1 MLNAATRLMRQLRH
15 LWVAPELGLLY
26 HRRERRVR
34 LLTSAMMMTMGL
46 VWGAFFVSKQLWLVV
61 GMDAMLFTFGLISL
75 ILTCLN
81 RRQAANLV
89 IFGSLLVIIIGNAV
103 LLDPPSA
110 QAPRSTHLYLLGLGV
125 AALVAFRDDDPRLRY
140 GVALACLSTF
150 VVLAAT
156 TADFVPGYALPDEIR
171 VPGTWLQ
178 TLAATT
184 MLTLLVNVLLTDA
197 TERSELEA
205 ELVQAVV
212 LHQFELHYQPQ
223 VDTQGQVLGAEALLR
238 WQHPKRGLVMPGQFI
253 ELAEQTGL
261 IVPIGQWV
269 LETACAQLQAWSQD
283 PLRAHWCLAVNISQ
297 RQFRQ
302 PDFVPRLLELL
313 QHHSFSAS
321 RLELELT
328 ETMLV
333 EDMED
338 IKRKMQTLAAH
349 GVTFSLDDFGTGYSS
364 LSTLKRLP
372 LNKLK
377 IDQSFVSDVLTEP
390 NSAAIVRMVLALG
403 SSMNLQVIAE
413 GVETPEQRRFLQDHG
428 CQQFQGYLF
437 SRPVPLA
444 GVEKWVHA
452 GPLGQ
457 VQPVASTVQV
467 PA

>member
-1 MLNAATRLMRQLRH
+1 MQPMPNAAARLIRQWRR

-34 LLTSAMMMTMGL
+34 LLTSAMMIFMGV
-46 VWGAFFVSKQLWLVV
+46 VWGLFFASKGLWLVV
-61 GMDAMLFTFGLISL
+61 AMDATLFSFGLISL
-75 ILTCLN
+75 ALTCLN
-81 RRQAANLV
+81 QRQAANLV
-89 IFGSLLVIIIGNAV
+89 IFGSLLVIVIGNAV
-103 LLDPPSA
+103 LLDPPTA
-110 QAPRSTHLYLLGLGV
+110 TVPRSTHLYLLALGV

-140 GVALACLSTF
+140 GVALSCLSAF

-156 TADFVPGYALPDEIR
+156 TANFVPGYALPDAIR

-178 TLAATT
+178 TLAATV
-184 MLTLLVNVLLTDA
+184 MLILLVHVLLTDA

-205 ELVQAVV
+205 ELVQALV

-223 VDTQGQVLGAEALLR
+223 VDARGQVLGAEALLR
-238 WQHPKRGLVMPGQFI
+238 WQHPTRGLVMPGQFI
-253 ELAEQTGL
+253 DLAEQSGL
-261 IVPIGQWV
+261 IVPMGQWV
-269 LETACAQLQAWSQD
+269 LETACAQLQAWSQH
-283 PLRAHWCLAVNISQ
+283 PVRATWCLAVNISQ

-302 PDFVPRLLELL
+302 PDFVPQLLELL
-313 QHHSFSAS
+313 QRHSFSPS

-333 EDMED
+333 EDMDD
-338 IKRKMQTLAAH
+338 IKLKMLTLAAC

-377 IDQSFVSDVLTEP
+377 IDQSFVADVLTEP

-403 SSMNLQVIAE
+403 STMNLQVIAE
-413 GVETPEQRRFLQDHG
+413 GVETQEQHGFLLDNG

-437 SRPVPLA
+437 SRPVPVSGLEGWVEGLRA
-444 GVEKWVHA
+444 GLP
-452 GPLGQ
+452 GPVGGR
-457 VQPVASTVQV
+457 V
-467 PA
+467 

>member
-1 MLNAATRLMRQLRH
+1 MPNPAARLMRNLRH

-34 LLTSAMMMTMGL
+34 LLTSIMMMTMGL

-61 GMDAMLFTFGLISL
+61 GMDAMLFFFGLISL
-75 ILTCLN
+75 ILTCLD

-89 IFGSLLVIIIGNAV
+89 IFGSLLVIVIGNAV
-103 LLDPPSA
+103 LLDPPNA

-140 GVALACLSTF
+140 GVALLCLSTF

-156 TADFVPGYALPDEIR
+156 TADFVPGYALPDDIR

-205 ELVQAVV
+205 DLVLALVQ
-212 LHQFELHYQPQ
+212 HQLELHYQPQ
-223 VDTQGQVLGAEALLR
+223 VDTSGRVLGAEALLR
-238 WQHPKRGLVMPGQFI
+238 WRHPTRGLVMPGQFI
-253 ELAEQTGL
+253 DLAEQTGL
-261 IVPIGQWV
+261 IVPMGQWV
-269 LETACAQLQAWSQD
+269 LETACAQLQTWSTH
-283 PLRAHWCLAVNISQ
+283 PERSAWCLAVNISQ

-302 PDFVPRLLELL
+302 ADFVPKLLDLL
-313 QHHSFSAS
+313 QHHHFSPS

-333 EDMED
+333 EDIDD
-338 IKRKMQTLAAH
+338 IKTKMLTLAGH
-349 GVTFSLDDFGTGYSS
+349 GIRFSLDDFGTGYSS
-364 LSTLKRLP
+364 LNYLKRLP

-377 IDQSFVSDVLTEP
+377 IDQSFVADVLSEA

-403 SSMNLQVIAE
+403 GTMNLQVIAE
-413 GVETPEQRRFLQDHG
+413 GVETAEQHAFLVDNG

-437 SRPVPLA
+437 SRPVPVRELEA
-444 GVEKWVHA
+444 WQGTEPPSWM
-452 GPLGQ
+452 GPQ
-457 VQPVASTVQV
+457 VSA
-467 PA
+467 